1 MLNCKAATTPMSA
14 TDRLTALAGDLLSSE
29 DATEYRSL
37 VGGLQYLT
45 ITCPDLSYAINRVC
59 QFLHPPRDSHITAV
73 KRILHYLCHT
83 A

>member
-1 MLNCKAATTPMSA
+1 MSA
-14 TDRLTALAGDLLSSE
+14 TDRLIALAGDLLSSN

-59 QFLHPPRDSHITAV
+59 QFLHAPRDSHITV
-73 KRILHYLCHT
+73 FKRILCYLRHT
-83 A
+83 T